1 MAAQEVAAR
10 EVNVEALYQVAVR
23 EVVAREMAARE
34 MVALAVAASVM
45 GPVMVVAHA
54 MACIALVLVEERAWE
69 ASVRAGAGTRTGSGR
84 LVGRRMRYEAAVK
97 IVPAPNRAAPTSR
110 DMQHNELCDE
120 TSRTSLS
127 LVSTPKSIRSTR
139 QPCCRPPPWCPACL
153 WVF

>member
-69 ASVRAGAGTRTGSGR
+69 ASVLVLVLAQAAGDWLGGG
-84 LVGRRMRYEAAVK
+84 
-97 IVPAPNRAAPTSR
+97 
-110 DMQHNELCDE
+110 
-120 TSRTSLS
+120 
-127 LVSTPKSIRSTR
+127 
-139 QPCCRPPPWCPACL
+139 
-153 WVF
+153 